1 MSEGNPLA
9 DKAIA
14 VSRRGQSIL
23 LLVVRAAAS
32 CHARGLPAVQRTRV
46 IPEAPAMIYPVNG
59 SEMMNRLAN
68 VIDGHHWEDLAGLLH
83 QDFSC
88 RYVHTGEHFDRDAWV
103 RLNAEDPGFQGF
115 VLEDRV
121 GQVER
126 AAGRAHVTAESEG
139 QLHHF
144 EVATFIT
151 VRNDLISD
159 MTEVW
164 KGVDEAAPVGS
175 RPV

>member
-1 MSEGNPLA
+1 MDGP
-9 DKAIA
+9 
-14 VSRRGQSIL
+14 
-23 LLVVRAAAS
+23 
-32 CHARGLPAVQRTRV
+32 
-46 IPEAPAMIYPVNG
+46 
-59 SEMMNRLAN
+59 EMMNQLAN
-68 VIDGHHWEDLAGLLH
+68 VIDGHRWGDLPGLLH

-88 RYVHTGEHFDRDAWV
+88 FYVHTGEHFDRDAWV
-103 RLNAEDPGFQGF
+103 RLNAEYPGFQRF
-115 VLEDRV
+115 VLEDCV
-121 GQVER
+121 GEAQR

-164 KGVDEAAPVGS
+164 TGVEEAAPAGT
-175 RPV
+175 RPI

>member
-1 MSEGNPLA
+1 
-9 DKAIA
+9 
-14 VSRRGQSIL
+14 
-23 LLVVRAAAS
+23 
-32 CHARGLPAVQRTRV
+32 
-46 IPEAPAMIYPVNG
+46 MIGPVNG

-68 VIDGHHWEDLAGLLH
+68 VIDGHHWEDLPGLLH

-103 RLNAEDPGFQGF
+103 RPNVEYPEFQGF
-115 VLEDRV
+115 VLEDCV

-126 AAGRAHVTAESEG
+126 TAGRARVTAESEG
-139 QLHHF
+139 QLHRF

-159 MTEVW
+159 MTEAW
-164 KGVDEAAPVGS
+164 TGVDEAAPVGS